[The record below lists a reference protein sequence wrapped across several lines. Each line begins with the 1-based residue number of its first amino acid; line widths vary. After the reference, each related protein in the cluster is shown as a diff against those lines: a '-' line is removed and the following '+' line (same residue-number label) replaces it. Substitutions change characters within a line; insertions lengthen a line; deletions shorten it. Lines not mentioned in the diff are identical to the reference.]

1 MSRFN
6 PASATLDEQ
15 VVRATAL
22 LIVHLIE
29 YENCFKEK
37 QGDKRTILV
46 FMPGLYEIMML
57 MDMIE
62 LEGEKAKNL
71 ILIPLHSS
79 LGDEDQERAFDDPP
93 PNKRKVIIATNIAE
107 SSITIS
113 DVYFVIDMCLT
124 KEIHYDPINKNEN
137 LQLSWASKASCRQRS
152 GRAGR
157 VRDGFVF
164 RMCPEEFY
172 TYKIQNYPKP
182 EIQRCPLEKLILQI
196 KIWNKYEPTEIL
208 GRAIQPPIIRDIG
221 IAIKT
226 LQETG
231 ALTLS
236 KDEDGSSGEI
246 TSLGR
251 VFVNIPCDIK
261 ITRLFLFGIPFG

>member
-1 MSRFN
+1 M
-6 PASATLDEQ
+6 
-15 VVRATAL
+15 
-22 LIVHLIE
+22 IVDLIE
-29 YENCFKEK
+29 VNNCFREK
-37 QGDKRTILV
+37 TGEKRTILV

-57 MDMIE
+57 IDMIE
-62 LEGEKAKNL
+62 YEGEKAKDL

-79 LGDEDQERAFDDPP
+79 LGDEDQERAFQEPP
-93 PNKRKVIIATNIAE
+93 SNKRKVIIATNIAE
-107 SSITIS
+107 SSITIP

-124 KEIHYDPINKNEN
+124 KEIHYDPVNKNEN
-137 LQLSWASKASCRQRS
+137 LQLTWASKASCRQRS

-164 RMCPEEFY
+164 RMVPEDFY
-172 TYKIQNYPKP
+172 NNKILNYPKP
-182 EIQRCPLEKLILQI
+182 EMQRCPLEKLILQI

-221 IAIKT
+221 IAIKV

-231 ALTLS
+231 ALTIDRTNDS
-236 KDEDGSSGEI
+236 HSGEI

-251 VFVNIPCDIK
+251 IFVNIP
-261 ITRLFLFGIPFG
+261 